1 MSNSQAQFQNPLKKE
16 LIIEKC
22 KKQNF
27 NEIKN
32 INLWGTNLDDI
43 QLISQLVNLEVVSL
57 SVNQIS
63 TLKDFV
69 GCPRI

>member
-1 MSNSQAQFQNPLKKE
+1 MQNPLTKE
-16 LIIEKC
+16 LVIEKC
-22 KKQNF
+22 KKSNF

-43 QLISQLVNLEVVSL
+43 SIIRQLVNLEVVSL

-63 TLKDFV
+63 TLQDFI